1 MKIWG
6 FVIKKDG
13 KWLVL
18 YYVKRNNLIK
28 FCDVCLFLI
37 FSCMVIMFLLKVF
50 LLVYVYVFLWI
61 DWVNLIV
68 SILFLFFV
76 FLGRVL
82 YMLWVYFS

>member
-28 FCDVCLFLI
+28 FYDVWLFLI